1 MAKELDTSWF
11 DLKNYE
17 AFKTMSIDGWIYQFI
32 VRDHYHRLE
41 RNRLIGDE
49 EHDRELSWVVSTLK
63 PGVIEDSVNYHHDM
77 HNRRAEGVLEGP
89 PFSTASVNSLTSFDL
104 WWMAKND
111 DLSHVWEAC
120 EHTWNFNF
128 KDELNRDLSEIAD
141 TPHDFHIKQ
150 HSNFDIEPYAHV
162 VIDLSA
168 TNEQIQN
175 DLSHWLKHYRQAIN
189 DQNQKKLFTQVDFDY
204 WVEYGVIQYLDLML
218 IAKIEGKKITQN
230 KLARMIFPNE
240 YDVDIV
246 ERVRKVTKPTAEWLI
261 KSEIYRALSTQLAYE
276 KVTGM
281 KNA

>member
-1 MAKELDTSWF
+1 
-11 DLKNYE
+11 
-17 AFKTMSIDGWIYQFI
+17 
-32 VRDHYHRLE
+32 
-41 RNRLIGDE
+41 
-49 EHDRELSWVVSTLK
+49 
-63 PGVIEDSVNYHHDM
+63 VIN
-77 HNRRAEGVLEGP
+77 
-89 PFSTASVNSLTSFDL
+89 
-104 WWMAKND
+104 
-111 DLSHVWEAC
+111 
-120 EHTWNFNF
+120 
-128 KDELNRDLSEIAD
+128 
-141 TPHDFHIKQ
+141 
-150 HSNFDIEPYAHV
+150 
-162 VIDLSA
+162 LSA

-175 DLSHWLKHYRQAIN
+175 DLIHWLTHYRQAVN